1 MKQVDLANEA
11 NYLSRDIPTSRA
23 VFRARRGLLVRLE
36 VDRGVDQGLL
46 VLAPP
51 EPRHRLPERRVGLDL
66 VDVEAP
72 RPRVA
77 LVDRAV
83 CGCGDSGRRARP
95 RGAMPRG
102 VGVSFFVELTQAGEW
117 PRLQALVRFCVD
129 GRGRRTNGPIAPANA
144 IRADAASRLAI
155 HKELAAKMPAH
166 HS

>member
-1 MKQVDLANEA
+1 MKQVVLANEA

-46 VLAPP
+46 ALAPP

-77 LVDRAV
+77 LVPAEEAV
-83 CGCGDSGRRARP
+83 RRPVRNQTSGALPVMRLVDFHTGGGGEQPLHILSARSLFTS
-95 RGAMPRG
+95 
-102 VGVSFFVELTQAGEW
+102 V
-117 PRLQALVRFCVD
+117 
-129 GRGRRTNGPIAPANA
+129 
-144 IRADAASRLAI
+144 
-155 HKELAAKMPAH
+155 
-166 HS
+166 

>member
-46 VLAPP
+46 ALAPP

-77 LVDRAV
+77 LVPRKKR
-83 CGCGDSGRRARP
+83 CGGLCGNEISG
-95 RGAMPRG
+95 
-102 VGVSFFVELTQAGEW
+102 
-117 PRLQALVRFCVD
+117 
-129 GRGRRTNGPIAPANA
+129 
-144 IRADAASRLAI
+144 AD
-155 HKELAAKMPAH
+155 KG
-166 HS
+166 

>member
-46 VLAPP
+46 ALAPP

-77 LVDRAV
+77 LVPAEEAV
-83 CGCGDSGRRARP
+83 RRS
-95 RGAMPRG
+95 
-102 VGVSFFVELTQAGEW
+102 VW
-117 PRLQALVRFCVD
+117 
-129 GRGRRTNGPIAPANA
+129 
-144 IRADAASRLAI
+144 
-155 HKELAAKMPAH
+155 
-166 HS
+166 